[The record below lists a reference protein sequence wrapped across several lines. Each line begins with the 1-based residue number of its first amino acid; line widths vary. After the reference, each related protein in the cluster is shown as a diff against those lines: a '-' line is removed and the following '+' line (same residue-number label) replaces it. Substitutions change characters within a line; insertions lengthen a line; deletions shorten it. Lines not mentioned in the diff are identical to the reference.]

1 MLELI
6 NVTKKFDDYFLFKEL
21 NLKFE
26 AGKVYAVIGPSGSGK
41 TTLLNFLAQLETY
54 DSGEILYRGQPIE
67 QFTKTLFFRKELGY
81 LFQNFGLIENQ
92 SILENLN
99 LALVG
104 KKITKQ
110 ERILLAE
117 KSLAQVELDYLDLN
131 QKIYTLSGGEA
142 QRVALAKLILKK
154 PPLVLADEPTA
165 ALDPT
170 NAQEI
175 MELLLGLRSEERVI
189 ILATHNPIIW
199 EAADEIIEIQPM
211 NKERAENMKRV

>member
-54 DSGEILYRGQPIE
+54 DSGEILYRDQPIE

-211 NKERAENMKRV
+211 NKERAENMKLA